1 MKNRFVKK
9 IPLLALAGFICA
21 VGVGAP
27 QVTLAKQAASTS
39 KVVTQQSQKTL
50 PKIEIGQKFT
60 APGLKLKENTY
71 VLDHKM
77 SDVNGDSVKD
87 KVILVGTKEKI
98 DGKLDA
104 YASDLSVIVQDGKTH
119 KYVKYDWM
127 NNVDGTLSGEFGRE
141 PNLIIGDYTGNKVDD
156 IIVTAPQGGNGGYV
170 DHLVLT
176 WEKNKLKALFA
187 DNQYTDLNR

>member
-1 MKNRFVKK
+1 
-9 IPLLALAGFICA
+9 
-21 VGVGAP
+21 
-27 QVTLAKQAASTS
+27 
-39 KVVTQQSQKTL
+39 
-50 PKIEIGQKFT
+50 FT

-104 YASDLSVIVQDGKTH
+104 YASDLSIIVQDGKTH

-156 IIVTAPQGGNGGYV
+156 IIVTAPQGGNGGHV